1 MAKHQFQTEANQ
13 ILNLMIHSLYSNKEI
28 FLRELISNAS
38 DAIDKL
44 NFLTVTD
51 DKLKSLDFKP
61 KIEIEFSK
69 DGQTLIIS
77 DNGIGMNEDDLKSH
91 LGTIAKSGTKSFL
104 SNLTGDS
111 KKDSNLIGQFGVG
124 FYASFM
130 VADKVSVISKKAG
143 EDKASEWVSNGDGEY
158 EINSAER
165 DEQGTTIK
173 LHLKDEE
180 LEFADRHRLETVI
193 KKYSNH
199 IAFPIFLNYQ
209 EEDME
214 IEVKEGEDRPIID
227 KCEQIN
233 SALALWTKNKS
244 DISDD
249 DYNEFYKTLS
259 HDSENPLLN
268 IHTKAEGK
276 MEFTTLFYIPSKAPM
291 DMYRVDYESGIKLYV
306 KRVFITDDDKELL
319 PTYLRFVKGI
329 IDSQDLPLNVSREIL
344 QENKILANIKQS
356 STKKILTELKKL
368 AKKDAETYTKF
379 YEEFGKAMKEGL
391 YSDHTNQE
399 ILLELVRYKST
410 KATEKISLK
419 EYKENMK
426 DDQKEIF
433 YITGKNGKALI
444 NSPLLEAYRKNDI
457 EVLIMDEEFD
467 DIISSSLTKYKDIDI
482 KNIESVE
489 APSSVTEDEKKE
501 LDENFKDITTK
512 IKESLGE
519 KVKNVVV
526 STRLNNSASC
536 IVADKD
542 DPMAQMASMMKAMG
556 QEVPKS
562 IPILEINP
570 NHNLIKKLSTDDKN
584 LEDISMI
591 LFEQALLN
599 DGQTLENPIAFT
611 DRVNKLLANI

>member
-368 AKKDAETYTKF
+368 AKKDAETYRKF